1 MSTNDVLSIVKQNA
15 DLYKSLDISFDFS
28 PGAVGKRIG
37 NIGEAHLGGAR
48 VAPYEF
54 YARPKGSTG
63 DWIFTIIIEAETK
76 YFKKS
81 GEVATIFD
89 GEVIKETLIGVRI
102 VPVNNARQAEQDRC
116 HAQGQKYSLATLYAA
131 GNMPADLLKAHNAL
145 DKAVDAAYNYKG
157 SKDDAARVAFLFE
170 CYQKLTNKL

>member
-1 MSTNDVLSIVKQNA
+1 MKLFLLALVLFTLSIPSHATGSMGTDEVLIIIKQNTN
-15 DLYKSLDISFDFS
+15 LYKSLDQAFDFS
-28 PGAVGKRIG
+28 PGAVGMRIG
-37 NIGEAHLGGAR
+37 NVGDARLGGAR

-63 DWIFTIIIEAETK
+63 DWIFTIIVEADTK

-102 VPVNNARQAEQDRC
+102 VPRSNV
-116 HAQGQKYSLATLYAA
+116 K
-131 GNMPADLLKAHNAL
+131 
-145 DKAVDAAYNYKG
+145 
-157 SKDDAARVAFLFE
+157 
-170 CYQKLTNKL
+170 